1 MLTMQDRICEGC
13 GRKLKTKRFCSR
25 CRTREMRENR
35 PLFPYDY
42 TGRETPEFKAKQQE
56 RYRIMSTASRELIA
70 AAKARPCADCAGSF
84 PPWCMDFDH
93 IAERGPKRFRLAAFA
108 SRKPETVAA
117 EIAKCDV
124 ICANCHRI
132 RTRARALAAGRTGM
146 V

>member
-1 MLTMQDRICEGC
+1 
-13 GRKLKTKRFCSR
+13 
-25 CRTREMRENR
+25 
-35 PLFPYDY
+35 
-42 TGRETPEFKAKQQE
+42 
-56 RYRIMSTASRELIA
+56 
-70 AAKARPCADCAGSF
+70 
-84 PPWCMDFDH
+84 MDFDH
-93 IAERGPKRFRLAAFA
+93 IAERGPKRFRLAAYA